1 MNAYNSQVKLHVD
14 YRSVVRVNYGKSF
27 QVALRSGPIITIAIS
42 VNSSEHWG
50 AQTIRIESCVP

>member
-27 QVALRSGPIITIAIS
+27 QVALRSGPIITIAIL
-42 VNSSEHWG
+42 VNSSEH
-50 AQTIRIESCVP
+50 